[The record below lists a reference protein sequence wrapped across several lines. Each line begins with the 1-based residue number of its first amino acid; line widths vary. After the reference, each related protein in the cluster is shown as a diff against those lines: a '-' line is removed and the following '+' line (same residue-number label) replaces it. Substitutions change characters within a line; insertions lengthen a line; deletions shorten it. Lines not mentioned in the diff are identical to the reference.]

1 MGLGEA
7 MIIGGV
13 GCRKG
18 VSAAEIGAAIEAAC
32 ARAGLTKD
40 HLDVIATAAHKE
52 DERGIATAAAA
63 LGVPLVLVA
72 EADLR
77 AAGARAVT
85 RSSRVIELMGVPSVA
100 EAAALA
106 AGPPAASLLLPRIAV
121 GPVTC
126 ALAETERAP

>member
-18 VSAAEIGAAIEAAC
+18 VSAAAITAAIEAAC
-32 ARAGLTKD
+32 AQAGFAANR
-40 HLDVIATAAHKE
+40 VSAIATAAMKQE
-52 DERGIATAAAA
+52 EPGLAEAAA
-63 LGVPLVLVA
+63 LLGVRLILVS
-72 EADLR
+72 EDDLR

-85 RSSRVIELMGVPSVA
+85 HSSRVMELVGVPSVA

-106 AGPPAASLLLPRIAV
+106 AGGAAARLLAARIAV

>member
-1 MGLGEA
+1 

-18 VSAAEIGAAIEAAC
+18 VPAAAITAAIETAC
-32 ARAGLTKD
+32 RQAGLAANRVGALATMASKEQEQR
-40 HLDVIATAAHKE
+40 IAE
-52 DERGIATAAAA
+52 AAAA
-63 LGVPLVLVA
+63 LGVPLILVS
-72 EADLR
+72 EPDLR
-77 AAGARAVT
+77 AAGSRATTHSARVM
-85 RSSRVIELMGVPSVA
+85 ELIGVPSVA

-106 AGPPAASLLLPRIAV
+106 AGGPDASLLAARVVV